1 MSIKSFFCTIK
12 AKAAVQSKKDKQQPL
27 VFINK
32 PIEDSKH
39 DIVGFSTQI
48 DTICEAIKDGSTMIG
63 IVANYGTGKSSLTEL
78 LSCSVAEKPF
88 CFPAPIKINMW
99 DCLVDSEGFGKCNHT
114 AEPEVSDLT
123 RSFLYQLANGND
135 KKRHFSSYINKR
147 LSQNY
152 GNISLTTGSFKF
164 WWCFILA
171 ALFYTAYMIFSND
184 KINFGKVIQN
194 EQFLEGLKVGQTFS
208 PVFLLVAVLFL
219 VWGIVHTCIVFSHWK
234 MQSSWKADVNDI
246 FDVYAQ
252 VIDHIKPRKGK
263 KQLIIVE
270 DLDRIVEKAV
280 IIGFLKELYRFQSS
294 TQRYSDRFVF
304 VVSIK
309 PEAVLTRGTQELLI
323 DDDHVYSK
331 LFDIIIPLKPIHYDD
346 YDAILLEL
354 IKREPMKKI
363 HLEQIIGEDI
373 EDNALPKSFFWIKN
387 GENLTLRDLKDR
399 LNHAIMIMISRSTYN
414 VRSAVT
420 FEACAAVAYL
430 ESRYPKDYYAL
441 IQKENAFA
449 KLMSNSV
456 RIINSNSPATA
467 IDGLRDEFKSQ
478 FADESFDSDFI
489 EDICKL
495 IHDGVFNYDFRMYF
509 YTYPSGS
516 HIKTTEERELCDML
530 LMPSR
535 FNDYS
540 NIDSASELAYLTGDN
555 NIVTT
560 TIKGLKEYPE
570 AVLMNETLLR
580 IACENDWHKVASA
593 VKKYI
598 FEPDIEEALTVSFWT
613 RVHNIHFENKDSFIK
628 KLIESLLESFSSAE
642 SVIHMRQPI
651 VKAYRKDIL
660 DFKKLFFK
668 SSKAAIPQI
677 SANEIALIDDVSIA
691 VKLIDAEN
699 LTVDSFEYISSL
711 LCYKPLDRETLDVA
725 RKILLQYRD
734 IGLDRY
740 EATVLQ
746 FLDINRCIDEVLLGA
761 ICKSCDKDALLKY
774 LNSLDPGL
782 LPDAYYDD
790 IEECGF
796 ASGLSAGILQGL
808 ASRKQYRC
816 ILLIASTTNDFVF
829 LDTLLDNSE
838 FILSGCEWLQENNFH
853 DILTLRWHL
862 CIEKKDSRYWN
873 LYHDPFP
880 LICENEYIA
889 FQNTSDAIECINTD
903 NISTENCADVL
914 TFLQQ
919 RLYSCDETILLIKQ
933 LFDPNQY
940 SSYLISQSGLF
951 AAMVN
956 GLDYRSLRIREL
968 AYEDRET
975 VYALISEGFGLLELE
990 FAEQLRRLDCLIPSV
1005 EKEIETQDSY
1015 LYEQLVSEL
1024 DELTPFTL
1032 SWMAENYFNYALS
1045 SKLSNKLKENNDF
1058 ENYITSSVLRE
1069 KNMII
1074 DSTIPKIK
1082 YLNVYINVPNM
1093 YDVMSSHWDFLESL
1107 QEKDCLET
1115 LLKSKRSG
1123 ELISPIYKVPQH
1135 NAFFSFILSGS
1146 FPETTKMEYLD
1157 LMGKFASDEDS
1168 KSFQRLICLPE
1179 NIELVNSHKRYWK
1192 VWNNFWQ
1199 PNHKA
1204 LFTQAWN
1211 KRWKNELGHPC

>member
-1 MSIKSFFCTIK
+1 MFINSRIQNIKMKILAKREK
-12 AKAAVQSKKDKQQPL
+12 AKLQPL
-27 VFINK
+27 VFVNK
-32 PIEDSKH
+32 PIEDSAH

-63 IVANYGTGKSSLTEL
+63 VVANYGTGKSSLTEL
-78 LSCSVAEKPF
+78 LSSSVTKKPF
-88 CFPAPIKINMW
+88 CFPNPIKINMW
-99 DCLVDSEGFGKCNHT
+99 DCLVDNEGLGKCNNST
-114 AEPEVSDLT
+114 EPEVSDLT

-171 ALFYTAYMIFSND
+171 ALSYTVYMILSND
-184 KINFGKVIQN
+184 KIDFGKVIQN
-194 EQFLEGLKVGQTFS
+194 ERFLKGLKLGQAFN
-208 PVFLLVAVLFL
+208 PVFLFIALLLL

-234 MQSSWKADVNDI
+234 MQNSWKSDVNDI

-252 VIDHIKPRKGK
+252 VIDHVKPRKGK

-270 DLDRIVEKAV
+270 DLDRINEKA
-280 IIGFLKELYRFQSS
+280 IIVGFLKELYRFQSS
-294 TQRYSDRFVF
+294 TQRYSNRFVF

-309 PEAVLTRGTQELLI
+309 PEAVLAKGNQKLLI

-346 YDAILLEL
+346 YDTILLGL
-354 IKREPMKKI
+354 IKREPMKMFR
-363 HLEQIIGEDI
+363 LEEIIGEDI
-373 EDNALPKSFFWIKN
+373 EDDTLPKSFFWIKH

-399 LNHAIMIMISRSTYN
+399 LNHAIMIMISRSTYR

-456 RIINSNSPATA
+456 RIINSNNPATV
-467 IDGLRDEFKSQ
+467 INELKREFNSQ
-478 FADESFDSDFI
+478 FSGNHFDSDFI

-540 NIDSASELAYLTGDN
+540 NIDISCHLAYLSGDD

-570 AVLMNETLLR
+570 VILMNETLLR
-580 IACENDWHKVASA
+580 IACENDWQKAA
-593 VKKYI
+593 NATKKYI
-598 FEPDIEEALTVSFWT
+598 IQPAIQGDAAVSFWA
-613 RVHNIHFENKDSFIK
+613 RVRNIHFENKDDFIQN
-628 KLIESLLESFSSAE
+628 LIDLLLESFSSSE
-642 SVIHMRQPI
+642 SAVCMRQSI
-651 VKAYRKDIL
+651 IRAYGEDISR
-660 DFKKLFFK
+660 FKKLFLK
-668 SSKAAIPQI
+668 SSKSIIPLI
-677 SANEIALIDDVSIA
+677 NAEEIALIEDVPAAIS
-691 VKLIDAEN
+691 LIDVGN
-699 LTVDSFEYISSL
+699 LTVESFAYISSL
-711 LCYKPLDRETLDVA
+711 LCSKPLDRVTLDLA
-725 RKILLQYRD
+725 REILLQYQNMKPD
-734 IGLDRY
+734 QY

-746 FLDINRCIDEVLLGA
+746 FLDSNSCIDEVLFGA
-761 ICKSCDKDALLKY
+761 ICKNCDKNGLLKY
-774 LNSLDPGL
+774 LNSLDPSL
-782 LPDAYYDD
+782 LPDEYYND
-790 IEECGF
+790 IEEYGF
-796 ASGLSAGILQGL
+796 TDGLSASILQGL
-808 ASRKQYRC
+808 ALRKQYRC
-816 ILLIASTTNDFVF
+816 ILLAASATNDFAL

-838 FILSGCEWLQENNFH
+838 LILSDCEWLQKNNF
-853 DILTLRWHL
+853 DVIFPLRWHL
-862 CIEKKDSRYWN
+862 CHDKNDRRYWN
-873 LYHDPFP
+873 LYHNPFP
-880 LICENEYIA
+880 LINESEYTS
-889 FQNTSDAIECINTD
+889 FQGTYDAITCINID
-903 NISTENCADVL
+903 KINAENCEDVL
-914 TFLQQ
+914 AFLHK
-919 RLYSCDETILLIKQ
+919 RSYSCDETVLLIKQ
-933 LFDPNQY
+933 LFDPNEY
-940 SSYLISQSGLF
+940 SDHIVSHSDLF
-951 AAMVN
+951 AAIVN
-956 GLDYRSLRIREL
+956 GLDYKYFRIREL
-968 AYEDRET
+968 SYEDRET
-975 VYALISEGFGLLELE
+975 VYALISAGFELLNLE
-990 FAEQLRRLDCLIPSV
+990 YAEQMCQLNCLIPSV
-1005 EKEIETQDSY
+1005 EKEIANQDSV
-1015 LYEQLVSEL
+1015 LYEKLVSKL

-1032 SWMAENYFNYALS
+1032 EWLAENYFHHALS
-1045 SKLSNKLKENNDF
+1045 SELSNRLKENDDF

-1074 DSTIPKIK
+1074 DETIPKIK

-1093 YDVMSSHWDFLESL
+1093 YEIMSNHWDFLESL
-1107 QEKDCLET
+1107 QEKDSLEA

-1135 NAFFSFILSGS
+1135 STFFSFILSS
-1146 FPETTKMEYLD
+1146 AFPVTTKIEYLD
-1157 LMGKFASDEDS
+1157 FMGKFASSGDS
-1168 KSFQRLICLPE
+1168 KSFQCIICKPE
-1179 NIELVNSHKRYWK
+1179 NIELVNSHNRYWK
-1192 VWNNFWQ
+1192 LWNNFWQ

-1211 KRWKNELGHPC
+1211 RRWKNELGHP

>member
-1 MSIKSFFCTIK
+1 MSIKPFFCATK
-12 AKAAVQSKKDKQQPL
+12 AKATAQSKKDKQQPL

-63 IVANYGTGKSSLTEL
+63 VVANYGTGKSSLTEL
-78 LSCSVAEKPF
+78 LSSSVAKKPF

-147 LSQNY
+147 LSRNY

-184 KINFGKVIQN
+184 TINFGKVIRN
-194 EQFLEGLKVGQTFS
+194 SQFLEGLKLGQAFS
-208 PVFLLVAVLFL
+208 PAFLLVAVLFL

-234 MQSSWKADVNDI
+234 MQNSWKTDVNDI

-252 VIDHIKPRKGK
+252 VVDHIKPGKGK

-294 TQRYSDRFVF
+294 TQRYSNRFVF

-309 PEAVLTRGTQELLI
+309 PEAVLTKGTQELLI
-323 DDDHVYSK
+323 DDDNVYSK

-354 IKREPMKKI
+354 IKREPAKKI
-363 HLEQIIGEDI
+363 RLEQIIGEDI
-373 EDNALPKSFFWIKN
+373 EENILPKSFFWIKN

-449 KLMSNSV
+449 KLMSSSV

-467 IDGLRDEFKSQ
+467 IDGLRDEFNSQ
-478 FADESFDSDFI
+478 FPSESFDSNFI

-540 NIDSASELAYLTGDN
+540 NIDSASALAYLTGDD

-580 IACENDWHKVASA
+580 IACENDWHKAASA

-598 FEPDIEEALTVSFWT
+598 IEPDIREDITVNFWT
-613 RVHNIHFENKDSFIK
+613 RVHNIHFENKDSFQEE
-628 KLIESLLESFSSAE
+628 LIESLLKSFSSAE

-651 VKAYRKDIL
+651 IKAYGKDVL

-668 SSKAAIPQI
+668 SSKVVIPQI
-677 SANEIALIDDVSIA
+677 SADEIAFIGDASIA
-691 VKLIDAEN
+691 VNLIDAEN
-699 LTVDSFEYISSL
+699 LTVDSFGYISSL
-711 LCYKPLDRETLDVA
+711 LCYGPLDRATLDIA
-725 RKILLQYRD
+725 RNILLQYRD
-734 IGLDRY
+734 IDPDGY
-740 EATVLQ
+740 EAAVLQ
-746 FLDINRCIDEVLLGA
+746 FLDINGCIDEVLLEA

-774 LNSLDPGL
+774 LNSLDPSL
-782 LPDAYYDD
+782 LPDAYYND

-796 ASGLSAGILQGL
+796 AGGLSADILQGL

-816 ILLIASTTNDFVF
+816 ILLAASATNDFVF

-838 FILSGCEWLQENNFH
+838 PILSDCEWLHKNNSH
-853 DILTLRWHL
+853 DILSLRWHL
-862 CIEKKDSRYWN
+862 CIEKRDSRYWD
-873 LYHDPFP
+873 LYRDPFP
-880 LICENEYIA
+880 LICENEYTS

-903 NISTENCADVL
+903 NISVENCSDVL
-914 TFLQQ
+914 AFLHQ
-919 RLYSCDETILLIKQ
+919 RSYSCNEGMLLIKQ

-940 SSYLISQSGLF
+940 SSYLVSQNDLF
-951 AAMVN
+951 ATMVN
-956 GLDYRSLRIREL
+956 GLDYTGLRIREL
-968 AYEDRET
+968 SYEDRET
-975 VYALISEGFGLLELE
+975 VYALVSEGFGLLNLE
-990 FAEQLRRLDCLIPSV
+990 YAEQLRLFNCLIPSV
-1005 EKEIETQDSY
+1005 EKEIEIQDSD
-1015 LYEQLVSEL
+1015 LYEQLISEL
-1024 DELTPFTL
+1024 NELTPFTL
-1032 SWMAENYFNYALS
+1032 GWMAENYFNYALS
-1045 SKLSNKLKENNDF
+1045 PELSNKLKENNDF
-1058 ENYITSSVLRE
+1058 ENYITTSVLRE

-1082 YLNVYINVPNM
+1082 YLNVYINVLNM
-1093 YDVMSSHWDFLESL
+1093 YDIMSNHWDFLESL
-1107 QEKDCLET
+1107 QAKDSLEA

-1135 NAFFSFILSGS
+1135 NAFFSFILSGA

-1179 NIELVNSHKRYWK
+1179 NIELINSHKRYWK

-1211 KRWKNELGHPC
+1211 KRWKTELGHPC

>member
-1 MSIKSFFCTIK
+1 
-12 AKAAVQSKKDKQQPL
+12 
-27 VFINK
+27 
-32 PIEDSKH
+32 
-39 DIVGFSTQI
+39 
-48 DTICEAIKDGSTMIG
+48 MIG
-63 IVANYGTGKSSLTEL
+63 VVANYGTGKSSLTEL
-78 LSCSVAEKPF
+78 LSSSVKKKPF
-88 CFPAPIKINMW
+88 RFPVPIKINMW
-99 DCLVDSEGFGKCNHT
+99 DCLVDNEGADKCNHA
-114 AEPEVSDLT
+114 AEPEISDLT

-147 LSQNY
+147 LSRNY

-171 ALFYTAYMIFSND
+171 ALFYTAYMIFSNN
-184 KINFGKVIQN
+184 KVNFGKVIQN
-194 EQFLEGLKVGQTFS
+194 EQLLKGLKLGQAFN
-208 PVFLLVAVLFL
+208 PAFLLVAVLLL

-234 MQSSWKADVNDI
+234 MQNSRKTDVNDI

-263 KQLIIVE
+263 KQLIIIE

-309 PEAVLTRGTQELLI
+309 PEAVLTKGNQELLI

-346 YDAILLEL
+346 YDAILLGL
-354 IKREPMKKI
+354 IRREPTKKFR
-363 HLEQIIGEDI
+363 LEQIIGENI
-373 EDNALPKSFFWIKN
+373 EDNILPKSFFWIKN

-456 RIINSNSPATA
+456 RIINLSNSATA
-467 IDGLRDEFKSQ
+467 IDGLRDEFNSQ
-478 FADESFDSDFI
+478 FSDMSFDNNFI

-495 IHDGVFNYDFRMYF
+495 IYDGVFNYDFRMYF

-540 NIDSASELAYLTGDN
+540 NIDNASALAYLTGDD

-570 AVLMNETLLR
+570 AVLMNEILLR
-580 IACENDWHKVASA
+580 IACENDWHKAVSA
-593 VKKYI
+593 VKKHI
-598 FEPDIEEALTVSFWT
+598 IEQTIQEDVAVSFWT
-613 RVHNIHFENKDSFIK
+613 RVHNVYFENKDDFIK
-628 KLIESLLESFSSAE
+628 KLIESLLESFSSSEDA
-642 SVIHMRQPI
+642 ICRRLPI
-651 VKAYRKDIL
+651 VKAYGKDTL
-660 DFKKLFFK
+660 VFKKLFLK

-677 SANEIALIDDVSIA
+677 SAEEIALIEDVS
-691 VKLIDAEN
+691 VTVNLVDAEN
-699 LTVDSFEYISSL
+699 LTMDSFEYISSL
-711 LCYKPLDRETLDVA
+711 LCCRPLDKDTLDIA
-725 RKILLQYRD
+725 RGILLQYRD
-734 IGLDRY
+734 INPDQY

-746 FLDINRCIDEVLLGA
+746 FLDINCCIDAVLFGA
-761 ICKSCDKDALLKY
+761 IHKRCDKDALLKY
-774 LNSLDPGL
+774 LNSLDPSFF
-782 LPDAYYDD
+782 PDEYYNN

-796 ASGLSAGILQGL
+796 AGGLSASILQSL

-816 ILLIASTTNDFVF
+816 ILLTASATNDFAF

-838 FILSGCEWLQENNFH
+838 PILSDCEWLQENNSY
-853 DILTLRWHL
+853 DILALRWHL
-862 CIEKKDSRYWN
+862 CIEKKDSRYWD

-880 LICENEYIA
+880 LICENEYIS

-903 NISTENCADVL
+903 NISAENCADVL
-914 TFLQQ
+914 AFLHQ
-919 RLYSCDETILLIKQ
+919 RPYSCDETMLLIKQ

-940 SSYLISQSGLF
+940 SGHVVSQSDLF

-956 GLDYRSLRIREL
+956 GLDYKGLRIREL
-968 AYEDRET
+968 PYEDRET
-975 VYALISEGFGLLELE
+975 VYALVSEGFGLLDLE
-990 FAEQLRRLDCLIPSV
+990 YTEQLRRLNCLIPSV
-1005 EKEIETQDSY
+1005 EKEIEMQDSD
-1015 LYEQLVSEL
+1015 LYERLISEL

-1032 SWMAENYFNYALS
+1032 GWMAKHYFHYALS
-1045 SKLSNKLKENNDF
+1045 PELSNKLKENNDF

-1082 YLNVYINVPNM
+1082 YLNVYIDVQSM
-1093 YDVMSSHWDFLESL
+1093 YDVMSNHWDFLESL
-1107 QEKDCLET
+1107 QEKDSLET

-1135 NAFFSFILSGS
+1135 NAFSSFILSGA

-1179 NIELVNSHKRYWK
+1179 NIELINSHKRYWK

-1211 KRWKNELGHPC
+1211 KRWKNELGPPY